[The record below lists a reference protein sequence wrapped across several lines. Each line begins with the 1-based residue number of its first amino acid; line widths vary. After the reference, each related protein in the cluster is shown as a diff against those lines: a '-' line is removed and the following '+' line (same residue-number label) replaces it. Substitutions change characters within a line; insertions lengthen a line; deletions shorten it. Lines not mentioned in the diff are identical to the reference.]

1 MTLGGA
7 AHIGAATY
15 IGLGAL
21 VRDHIVVGAGATVGM
36 GAVVVRDVAAGARV
50 MGVPAR

>member
-1 MTLGGA
+1 
-7 AHIGAATY
+7 
-15 IGLGAL
+15 

-36 GAVVVRDVAAGARV
+36 GAVVVRDVIAGARV